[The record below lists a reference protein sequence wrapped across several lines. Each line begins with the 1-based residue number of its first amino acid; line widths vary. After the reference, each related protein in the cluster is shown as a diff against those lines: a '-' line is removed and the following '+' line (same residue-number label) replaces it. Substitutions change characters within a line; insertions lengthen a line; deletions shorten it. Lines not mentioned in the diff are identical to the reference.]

1 MHWLEVSFRVID
13 VAVVLT
19 ARAFFFLFFVVV
31 RPCRS
36 GSAMSLTDLRMWVGL
51 TPNDAASLFAH
62 GAEVEPHWGG
72 RWGLKPTASEARVR
86 ILTTMTLV
94 DVIAFSV
101 VSRSVTAGHSPCAPK
116 RCAWRER
123 EGVGSARSG
132 VYSGWRLEF
141 GGILTWVCR
150 LLFECEVFFFLI
162 FFTGSELV
170 FAVLSGCWQA
180 LAVREFPRVFPT
192 LREAQ
197 AGEGGR
203 GWDSLLHGELGGLE
217 DPVSVDYGVT
227 YRGRCFVGER
237 CAVGSVRARRLHA
250 RRLTSFVSS
259 FHAGRGTVC
268 GWICPCTPSP
278 CTPSDFFRQ
287 LISCGPC
294 FRRHRVL

>member
-1 MHWLEVSFRVID
+1 
-13 VAVVLT
+13 
-19 ARAFFFLFFVVV
+19 
-31 RPCRS
+31 
-36 GSAMSLTDLRMWVGL
+36 MSLTDLRMWVGL

-150 LLFECEVFFFLI
+150 LLFECEVFFFLS
-162 FFTGSELV
+162 FSLDQSWCLQFCQAAGKL
-170 FAVLSGCWQA
+170 WQFENFPGYFR
-180 LAVREFPRVFPT
+180 LYEKLKRER
-192 LREAQ
+192 
-197 AGEGGR
+197 
-203 GWDSLLHGELGGLE
+203 
-217 DPVSVDYGVT
+217 
-227 YRGRCFVGER
+227 VGED
-237 CAVGSVRARRLHA
+237 GILYY
-250 RRLTSFVSS
+250 TVSS
-259 FHAGRGTVC
+259 EA
-268 GWICPCTPSP
+268 WKI
-278 CTPSDFFRQ
+278 Q
-287 LISCGPC
+287 
-294 FRRHRVL
+294 